1 MARDLHPIRITGNKR
16 NISAERERKR
26 KLAKQKKVEE
36 AFLQRF

>member
-16 NISAERERKR
+16 NVSAEREKE
-26 KLAKQKKVEE
+26 KAKQKKVEE